1 MQSFFL
7 RKIKYS
13 EVMNELESFRKRS
26 ANINLAKKLNKL
38 VWFLSIAVIGLVIFM
53 QKVKIPLPEGIE
65 LTFLPPFHAC
75 LNTLAALFLILA
87 IRFIKQGK
95 VILHQRMIYAAF
107 VCSFVFL
114 LSYVT
119 YHFTTPATLY
129 GDVNG
134 DGLLSDLEK
143 AEVGSSRILYL
154 VILLTHIALAAI
166 SFPFILI
173 TFVYAFT
180 NQFQKHRKLSKKV
193 FPVWLYVAVTG
204 PIVYFFL
211 RTYY

>member
-1 MQSFFL
+1 
-7 RKIKYS
+7 
-13 EVMNELESFRKRS
+13 
-26 ANINLAKKLNKL
+26 
-38 VWFLSIAVIGLVIFM
+38 
-53 QKVKIPLPEGIE
+53 
-65 LTFLPPFHAC
+65 
-75 LNTLAALFLILA
+75 
-87 IRFIKQGK
+87 
-95 VILHQRMIYAAF
+95 MIYAAF

-119 YHFTTPATLY
+119 YHFTTSATLY
-129 GDVNG
+129 GDMNG
-134 DGLLSDLEK
+134 DGLLSNLEK
-143 AEVGSSRILYL
+143 AEVESSRILYL

-204 PIVYFFL
+204 PVVYIFL
-211 RTYY
+211 QPYY

>member
-1 MQSFFL
+1 MLSFFL

-13 EVMNELESFRKRS
+13 VVMNELESFRKLS
-26 ANINLAKKLNKL
+26 PNINLAKKLNRL
-38 VWFLSIAVIGLVIFM
+38 VWVLSIAVIGLVFFM

-65 LTFLPPFHAC
+65 LSFLPPFHAF
-75 LNTLAALFLILA
+75 LNTLTALFLILA

-95 VILHQRMIYAAF
+95 VILHQRMIYSAF

-119 YHFTTPATLY
+119 YHFTTPATIY
-129 GDVNG
+129 GDING
-134 DGLLSDLEK
+134 DGLLSELEK
-143 AEVGSSRILYL
+143 SEVGSSRFLYL
-154 VILLTHIALAAI
+154 AILLTHIALAAI

-204 PIVYFFL
+204 PVVYIFL
-211 RTYY
+211 RSYY

>member
-1 MQSFFL
+1 MLSFFL

-13 EVMNELESFRKRS
+13 EVMNELESFHKRS
-26 ANINLAKKLNKL
+26 ANINLAIKLNKL
-38 VWFLSIAVIGLVIFM
+38 VWVLSIAVIGLVIFM
-53 QKVKIPLPEGIE
+53 QKVKISLPEGMV
-65 LTFLPPFHAC
+65 LTFLPPFHAF

-107 VCSFVFL
+107 FCSFVFL

-119 YHFTTPATLY
+119 YHFTTPATIY
-129 GDVNG
+129 GDING

-143 AEVGSSRILYL
+143 ADVGSSRIFYL

-166 SFPFILI
+166 SFPFILT

-204 PIVYFFL
+204 PVVYFFL